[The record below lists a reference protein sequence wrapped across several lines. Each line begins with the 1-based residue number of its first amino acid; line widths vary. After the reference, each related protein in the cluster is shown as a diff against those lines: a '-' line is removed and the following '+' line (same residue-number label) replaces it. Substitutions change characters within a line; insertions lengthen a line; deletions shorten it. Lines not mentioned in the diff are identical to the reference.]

1 MRKIIKLTDAQ
12 VSELSKTKQT
22 GMGFHTVSVK
32 LKNGESLTKKT
43 VLNGRFLVIEEED
56 IIKRI
61 ENFSANGANEPIFLP
76 FRKAG
81 SEFWPSLRKADEI
94 KIKTD
99 AIKQQIKKMLN
110 ETIDVFCEG

>member
-56 IIKRI
+56 II
-61 ENFSANGANEPIFLP
+61 NSAHAFEALY
-76 FRKAG
+76 G
-81 SEFWPSLRKADEI
+81 SNPPNRSVSE
-94 KIKTD
+94 
-99 AIKQQIKKMLN
+99 
-110 ETIDVFCEG
+110 

>member
-43 VLNGRFLVIEEED
+43 VLNGRFLVSEEED
-56 IIKRI
+56 II
-61 ENFSANGANEPIFLP
+61 NSADIRG
-76 FRKAG
+76 
-81 SEFWPSLRKADEI
+81 I
-94 KIKTD
+94 KVIK
-99 AIKQQIKKMLN
+99 
-110 ETIDVFCEG
+110 